1 MTSIESLYLH
11 NDYNSS
17 LGTRAAI
24 LFHSKELI
32 EGNWLF
38 GVGTGDNLDAMRK
51 NIAENHPA
59 YSGAAEYVQ
68 HMHNEYFSAI
78 TQFGVIGLL
87 SFLYIAWQLIVY
99 RQDDRSVK
107 NMQIILAVAI
117 LFFSLIDIYILGL
130 GALVMSV
137 TLVALS
143 LRKYIV
149 TNVPVVAF
157 SLAQFVK
164 YVIGAIVIELVSR
177 VS

>member
-1 MTSIESLYLH
+1 M
-11 NDYNSS
+11 
-17 LGTRAAI
+17 
-24 LFHSKELI
+24 
-32 EGNWLF
+32 
-38 GVGTGDNLDAMRK
+38 
-51 NIAENHPA
+51 
-59 YSGAAEYVQ
+59 
-68 HMHNEYFSAI
+68 
-78 TQFGVIGLL
+78 IGLL
-87 SFLYIAWQLIVY
+87 SFLYIAWQLVVY

-117 LFFSLIDIYILGL
+117 LFFSLIDVYILGL

-149 TNVPVVAF
+149 TDVPVVAF

-164 YVIGAIVIELVSR
+164 YAVGVIVIELVSG

>member
-1 MTSIESLYLH
+1 M
-11 NDYNSS
+11 
-17 LGTRAAI
+17 
-24 LFHSKELI
+24 
-32 EGNWLF
+32 
-38 GVGTGDNLDAMRK
+38 
-51 NIAENHPA
+51 
-59 YSGAAEYVQ
+59 
-68 HMHNEYFSAI
+68 
-78 TQFGVIGLL
+78 IGLL

-117 LFFSLIDIYILGL
+117 LFFSLIDVYILGL